1 MEQLTTA
8 ARNRGWCVFFD
19 RDGTLNTHVLR
30 RGRRTSPRHAEE
42 WTALPGIQECFTQ
55 LRAAGALI
63 ALFTN
68 QPDLSRGLLDP
79 SALDRMHRRLGRLDG
94 VYVCSHSARHRCHC
108 RKPSSALLRQAA
120 VDLSVDLAA
129 SYLVGDRPTD
139 AQAGLNAGCTAVLLT
154 PRTPPRA
161 STVTGVHYASD
172 LLEAAHTVLRHRR
185 SRTARHTNGTPS
197 PKESAR

>member
-8 ARNRGWCVFFD
+8 ARDRAWCVFFD
-19 RDGTLNTHVLR
+19 RDGTLNNHVLR
-30 RGRRTSPRHAEE
+30 GGRRTSPRHTQE
-42 WTALPGIQECFTQ
+42 WTALPGVQECFAQ

-68 QPDLSRGLLDP
+68 QPDLSRGLLDR
-79 SALDRMHRRLGRLDG
+79 SALARMHRRLGRLDG
-94 VYVCSHSARHRCHC
+94 VYVCSHSARNRCWC
-108 RKPSSALLRQAA
+108 RKPSSVLLRQAA
-120 VDLSVDLAA
+120 ADLSLDLAG

-139 AQAGLNAGCTAVLLT
+139 AQAGLNAGCTAVLLS

-161 STVTGVHYASD
+161 STVTGVHYAPD
-172 LLEAAHTVLRHRR
+172 LLAAARTVLRHRH
-185 SRTARHTNGTPS
+185 SRTAPHVRGIPS